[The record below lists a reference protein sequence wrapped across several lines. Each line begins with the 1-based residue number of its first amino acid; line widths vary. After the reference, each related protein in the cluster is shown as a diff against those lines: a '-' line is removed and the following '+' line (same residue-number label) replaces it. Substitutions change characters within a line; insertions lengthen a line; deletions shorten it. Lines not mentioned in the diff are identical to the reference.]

1 MKMSL
6 RGSRKNVDPAAEASK
21 KGRIPTLGEVQK
33 SLKVVHGYDHLF
45 KVYAYG
51 FLFQQ
56 LDVISPRTTLCDLQ
70 TLLHG
75 QDTGGLRTSTFPSRG
90 REERQVFLHYT
101 WNEGSS

>member
-56 LDVISPRTTLCDLQ
+56 LIKTLIQATTHME
-70 TLLHG
+70 TLPSKPG
-75 QDTGGLRTSTFPSRG
+75 SRFPALYRFCNF
-90 REERQVFLHYT
+90 RCNIT
-101 WNEGSS
+101 